1 MNVVIS
7 CLTTV
12 LLIWAARFDYM
23 TRKIPRGAGFSLLA
37 IGLFVLLWKQ
47 LWIEA
52 LYYVI
57 AIWCTSGGI
66 WALVL
71 IMASL
76 ATVFAHGESS
86 IPLVLGIVLV
96 SVFFWV
102 HWFGG
107 GDAQLAIGL
116 IGIGHDWTV
125 LALLAG
131 ATIFLMILLVF
142 RRHGIMGGLKRLQH
156 VFLNLGA
163 RPDVYAIRTPWAV
176 IALVA
181 GILYLWLWPL
191 FIGGG
196 LA

>member
-1 MNVVIS
+1 MNIVIS
-7 CLTTV
+7 SLTTV

-23 TRKIPRGAGFSLLA
+23 TRKIPRGAGFGILA
-37 IGLFVLLWKQ
+37 IGLFVLLWNQ

-52 LYYVI
+52 LYYVL

-66 WALVL
+66 WILVL
-71 IMASL
+71 ILTSL
-76 ATVFAHGESS
+76 ATIFVRGESS

-96 SVFFWV
+96 SVFFWM

-116 IGIGHDWTV
+116 IGIGHDWAI
-125 LALLAG
+125 LAILAG
-131 ATIFLMILLVF
+131 ATIFFMILLVF
-142 RRHGIMGGLKRLQH
+142 RRYGIMGGLKRLQH

-163 RPDVYAIRTPWAV
+163 KPDAYAIHTPWAV
-176 IALVA
+176 IALIA

-191 FIGGG
+191 FIVGS